1 MLYGKVKI
9 ISAIVTAIGAI
20 SCASIL
26 IRLTEAPALTI
37 SFYRV
42 LVGASLYLP
51 FALKS
56 KATSGLRYYMPALC
70 FAGVCLA
77 AHFGFWISSLRYT
90 SIASSVSLVNTSPIL
105 VALFYRIYKHQA
117 GEFGNRP
124 GWVWVGIIIGIL
136 GSIGLAGSDFF
147 KPERHSLFGDF
158 LAFMGAI
165 SLAGY
170 LITGRL
176 VGSAIPIATYLACVY
191 GISAI
196 VLLCLCIIASS
207 TLFNF
212 PLPTYLMLTLIG
224 IVPQGIGH
232 SLINWSLRHL
242 PATIVS
248 LFVIAEPIGA
258 TILAA
263 LILREYPAVS
273 TIAWM
278 TLIVVGI
285 SISQIG
291 FSKGTS

>member
-1 MLYGKVKI
+1 M
-9 ISAIVTAIGAI
+9 
-20 SCASIL
+20 
-26 IRLTEAPALTI
+26 
-37 SFYRV
+37 
-42 LVGASLYLP
+42 P

-56 KATSGLRYYMPALC
+56 EAKTSLRQYMPALC
-70 FAGVCLA
+70 FAGICLA
-77 AHFGFWISSLRYT
+77 THFGFWISSLRYT
-90 SIASSVSLVNTSPIL
+90 SIASSVNLVNTSPIL
-105 VALFYRIYKHQA
+105 VALFYRIYKRQP
-117 GEFGNRP
+117 GEFGNYP
-124 GWVWVGIIIGIL
+124 GWVWLGIIIGIL
-136 GSIGLAGSDFF
+136 GSIGLAGSDLF

-176 VGSAIPIATYLACVY
+176 VGSDIPIATYLACVY

-196 VLLCLCIIASS
+196 VLLCLCIITSS
-207 TLFNF
+207 TLVNF
-212 PLPTYLMLTLIG
+212 PLPTYLMLILIG

-232 SLINWSLRHL
+232 SLINWSLRYL

-263 LILREYPAVS
+263 LILKEYPSTS
-273 TIAWM
+273 TIVWM
-278 TLIVVGI
+278 ALIVAGI

-291 FSKGTS
+291 FSKRNS